1 MAVEAHKALGRTCLE
16 SVDLAVV
23 GGGALGCAVA
33 WEGASRG
40 LKVALL
46 EQDDFGCGA
55 SANSLKVVH
64 GGLRYLQR
72 MDIGRARA
80 SAAERSTFLRIA
92 PHLVEPL
99 PCAMPTRRSLLRG
112 RLAMACGL
120 ALNAVLTAD
129 RNRGLLPERYLRA
142 GGLMSRDALAAAA
155 PGLRIDD
162 ATGAARWYDARML
175 DSERLVLS
183 LALAAGERGALLM
196 NHHRVTRLCE
206 ADGKVAGIEAVD
218 VLTGTEVQ
226 LGARLVVDCRSG
238 WASRAAPF
246 PGPPSVPG
254 FIRAVNLVLPDAGLE
269 VAVGFPMRDDR
280 GRAMPGRML
289 FAAPWNGVTLVGTW
303 YSRQDSGPPGSLAR
317 AEIETMV
324 KLTNASYGDWNWT
337 IDDVRCVHIGFMPEM
352 AGSAH
357 VGGEPVAADRPICEP
372 AAASGGPAGLWYLQT
387 EKWTTVRRLA
397 QRFVDEASAAGA
409 WRVNESRSAELP
421 LPGGDHAG
429 IASAER
435 ELAAIDF
442 PTPVA
447 RHLRAAYGSRV
458 TMLLA
463 LIRVRPELGREL
475 PNSNGVIAAEILH
488 AITSEHARTLGDL
501 VRRTGVGAAG
511 RPAKETLA
519 AMASLAADELGWSA
533 EAQRAQIAAVM
544 EWPIYPLPSQ
554 ASAA

>member
-1 MAVEAHKALGRTCLE
+1 MAADASEPPAGGELQ
-16 SVDLAVV
+16 VDLAVV

-112 RLAMACGL
+112 RMAMAGGL

-129 RNRGLLPERYLRA
+129 RNRGLLPDRRLPA
-142 GGLMSRDALAAAA
+142 GGLMSLDALAAAA

-183 LALAAGERGALLM
+183 FALAAGEQGALLL
-196 NHHRVTRLCE
+196 NHHRVTGVRT
-206 ADGKVAGIEAVD
+206 AGGKVTGVAAVD
-218 VLTGTEVQ
+218 VLAGTEVR
-226 LGARLVVDCRSG
+226 LGARLVADCRSG
-238 WASRAAPF
+238 WAARGGPF

-254 FIRAVNLVLPDAGLE
+254 FIKAANIVLPDAGLK

-280 GRAMPGRML
+280 GRSMPGRML
-289 FAAPWNGVTLVGTW
+289 FAAPWHGVTLVGTW
-303 YSRQDSGPPGSLAR
+303 YSRDERGPPGLLDL
-317 AEIETMV
+317 AEIEAMV
-324 KLTNASYGDWNWT
+324 RRTNASFGDWHWT
-337 IDDVRCVHIGFMPEM
+337 IDDVQCVHIGFMPELAGGSE
-352 AGSAH
+352 AGS
-357 VGGEPVAADRPICEP
+357 EPVATDRAVCEP
-372 AAASGGPAGLWYLQT
+372 AARAGGPAGLWYLQT

-409 WRVNESRSAELP
+409 WRVQKSRSAVLP
-421 LPGGDHAG
+421 LPGGDPEG
-429 IASAER
+429 IAAAER
-435 ELAAIDF
+435 ELAATDF
-442 PTPVA
+442 APPVA
-447 RHLRAAYGSRV
+447 RRLLAAYGSRLS
-458 TMLLA
+458 MLLA
-463 LIRVRPELGREL
+463 LLRARPELGREV
-475 PNSNGVIAAEILH
+475 PGSNGVLAAEIVH
-488 AITSEHARTLGDL
+488 AISSEYARTLGDL
-501 VRRTGVGAAG
+501 VRRTGVGATG
-511 RPAKETLA
+511 RPAEETLA
-519 AMASLAADELGWSA
+519 AMAGLAADELGWDK
-533 EAQRAQIAAVM
+533 EMQRMQITAVLN
-544 EWPIYPLPSQ
+544 WPMYLVRPKT
-554 ASAA
+554 SAA